1 MTTDAWWNNRTYKDY
16 YDDVGKHRLLSSTEE
31 YSLLMRYRSC
41 SHCKQVIPPF
51 VLLQYCPQCGDEI
64 PKGSSRIYTC
74 KSCEFKFDLQSVP
87 NHCPQ
92 CGNARDIQAKH
103 RLVEANLRF
112 VVRRAKTLTTNP
124 EYLSR
129 LISAGNVGLMVAVD
143 KFSIDRSTRFLTY
156 ADWWIRKEM
165 LDEIRNSNLVHIPTH
180 RQKVFLKE
188 QKFGSYQC
196 KHCKV
201 HTDHPEYEEYLPKC
215 KGKRK
220 QHEFV
225 LPLYD
230 SAAMTTPVS
239 VNAHTLV
246 LPDNKETVEEF
257 VTDENTASTL
267 RDILRGLNIRE
278 RDRFIVM
285 GYFNVPEGARKAEE
299 PKSLHQLSAVS
310 GITPERVRQ
319 IKEQVLKL
327 FKKELVRNN
336 VTCVA

>member
-1 MTTDAWWNNRTYKDY
+1 MSTDAWWDNRTYKDY
-16 YDDVGKHRLLSSTEE
+16 YDDVGKHGLLSPTEE
-31 YSLLMRYRSC
+31 HALLLRYRSC
-41 SHCKQVIPPF
+41 PLCKEVIPPF
-51 VLLQYCPQCGDEI
+51 RILKYCPQCGEDI
-64 PKGSSRIYTC
+64 PKGASRIYTC
-74 KSCEFKFDLQSVP
+74 KPCEFKFDLQSVP
-87 NHCPQ
+87 NHCPK
-92 CGNARDIQAKH
+92 CGSQRDLEAKH
-103 RLVEANLRF
+103 KLVEANLRF

-143 KFSIDRSTRFLTY
+143 KFSLDRSTRFLTY

-188 QKFGSYQC
+188 QKFGAY
-196 KHCKV
+196 
-201 HTDHPEYEEYLPKC
+201 KC
-215 KGKRK
+215 KNCGM
-220 QHEFV
+220 HTEHPDYDEFLPRCAKNKEHDFE

-230 SAAMTTPVS
+230 SAAMTAPVS
-239 VNAHTLV
+239 VDTPNLP
-246 LPDNKETVEEF
+246 LPDNKENVESC
-257 VTDENTASTL
+257 VLDEHMATTL
-267 RDILRGLNIRE
+267 RDILRHLNIRE

-299 PKSLHQLSAVS
+299 PKSLLQLSAVS

-327 FKKELVRNN
+327 FKKELIRNN
-336 VTCVA
+336 VVCSL

>member
-1 MTTDAWWNNRTYKDY
+1 MSTDAWWDNRTYKDY
-16 YDDVGKHRLLSSTEE
+16 YDDVGKHGLLSPTEE
-31 YSLLMRYRSC
+31 HTLLMRYRSC
-41 SHCKQVIPPF
+41 PLCKEVIPPF
-51 VLLQYCPQCGDEI
+51 VILKYCPQCGEDI
-64 PKGSSRIYTC
+64 PKGASRIYTC
-74 KSCEFKFDLQSVP
+74 KPCEFKFDLQSVP
-87 NHCPQ
+87 NHCPN
-92 CGNARDIQAKH
+92 CGSQRDLEAKH

-143 KFSIDRSTRFLTY
+143 KFSLDRSTRFLTY

-188 QKFGSYQC
+188 QKFGMYKC
-196 KHCKV
+196 KNCGM
-201 HTDHPEYEEYLPKC
+201 HTDHPHYDEFLTSCAKNKEHDFELPI
-215 KGKRK
+215 
-220 QHEFV
+220 
-225 LPLYD
+225 YD
-230 SAAMTTPVS
+230 SAAMTAPVS
-239 VNAHTLV
+239 VDTPNLSI
-246 LPDNKETVEEF
+246 PDNKENVETG
-257 VTDENTASTL
+257 VLDDHMATTL
-267 RDILRGLNIRE
+267 RDVLRQLNIRE

-299 PKSLHQLSAVS
+299 PKSLLQLSAVS

-327 FKKELVRNN
+327 FKKELIRNN
-336 VTCVA
+336 VVCSL

>member
-1 MTTDAWWNNRTYKDY
+1 MLTDAWWDNRTYKDY
-16 YDDVGKHRLLSSTEE
+16 YDDVGKHGLLSSTEE
-31 YSLLMRYRSC
+31 YELLVRYRSC
-41 SHCKQVIPPF
+41 SHCKQTIPPF
-51 VLLQYCPQCGDEI
+51 VILQHCPQCGETV
-64 PKGSSRIYTC
+64 PKGASRIYTC
-74 KSCEFKFDLQSVP
+74 KTCEFKFDIQSVP
-87 NHCPQ
+87 NHCPR
-92 CGNARDIQAKH
+92 CGNQRDVAAKH

-112 VVRRAKTLTTNP
+112 VVRRAKTLSTNP

-143 KFSIDRSTRFLTY
+143 KFSLDRSTRFLTY

-188 QKFGSYQC
+188 QKFGTYQC
-196 KHCKV
+196 KHCGM
-201 HTDHPEYEEYLPKC
+201 HTDHPDYEEYLPGC
-215 KGKRK
+215 KSRK
-220 QHEFV
+220 MHHEFI

-230 SAAMTTPVS
+230 SAAMTSPVS
-239 VNAHTLV
+239 VNSPTITLSDGKASVEDLV
-246 LPDNKETVEEF
+246 LDDHMAT
-257 VTDENTASTL
+257 TM

-299 PKSLHQLSAVS
+299 SKSLLQLSAVS

-319 IKEQVLKL
+319 IKEQVLRL
-327 FKKELVRNN
+327 FKRELIRNN
-336 VTCVA
+336 VSCGA

>member
-1 MTTDAWWNNRTYKDY
+1 MSSDAWWDNRTYKDY
-16 YDDVGKHRLLSSTEE
+16 YDDVGKHALLSPSEE
-31 YSLLMRYRSC
+31 FELLTRYRSC
-41 SHCKQVIPPF
+41 PHCKQTIPPF
-51 VLLQYCPQCGDEI
+51 VILRHCPQCGDEI
-64 PKGSSRIYTC
+64 PKNASRIYTC
-74 KSCEFKFDLQSVP
+74 KTCEFKFDLQSVP
-87 NHCPQ
+87 NHCPT
-92 CGNARDIQAKH
+92 CGSHRDIAAKH

-143 KFSIDRSTRFLTY
+143 KFSLDRNTRFLTY

-188 QKFGSYQC
+188 QKFGMYQC
-196 KHCKV
+196 KHCNV
-201 HTDHPEYEEYLPKC
+201 HTDHPDYEEYLPKC

-220 QHEFV
+220 QHEFI

-230 SAAMTTPVS
+230 SSTMTAPVS
-239 VNAHTLV
+239 VNSQTMV
-246 LPDNKETVEEF
+246 IPDNKESVE
-257 VTDENTASTL
+257 VCVMDDRQATL
-267 RDILRGLNIRE
+267 MRDILRGLNIRE

-299 PKSLHQLSAVS
+299 PKSLLQLSAVS

-319 IKEQVLKL
+319 IKEHVLRL
-327 FKKELVRNN
+327 FKKELLRNN
-336 VTCVA
+336 VTCEA